1 MKSFFSGF
9 LLLFTMLLTSCSPS
23 IQKKFEVTTDV
34 GLDNEWYLNEDAK
47 FIFDACLKSSL
58 TQNQFDELLSKGA
71 KVVTI
76 ENFKY
81 ITEYLDAK
89 GDPYQGYCIGKSYIL
104 EGSKLLLDQY

>member
-9 LLLFTMLLTSCSPS
+9 LLLLTMLLTSCSTS
-23 IQKKFEVTTDV
+23 IQKRFEVTTGVDSDLY
-34 GLDNEWYLNEDAK
+34 LDQDAK

-71 KVVTI
+71 KVVTT

-81 ITEYLDAK
+81 ITEYLDAE

-104 EGSKLLLDQY
+104 EGSKSLLDKY